1 MRRIERNNTGMMS
14 PGQDL
19 VVAGYAGLAGTVR
32 IARIKRQELRSWFSE
47 DYVKQI
53 LEEEPQAFAGS
64 LKQWEKYGA
73 REWEPSGEGGILKT
87 LWDLSGAYETGIEF
101 TLSLIP
107 IKQETIEVCERYDLN
122 PYRLLSIGC
131 LLFTA
136 DNGGDLVKALHE
148 KGVNAAVVG
157 KVTKGISR
165 VMVHGKDKGFLE
177 RPTAD
182 EFYKVINK
190 GIRLE

>member
-1 MRRIERNNTGMMS
+1 MRRIERDNTGMMS

-19 VVAGYAGLAGTVR
+19 VVAGFAGLAGTVR
-32 IARIKRQELRSWFSE
+32 IAAVKRQELRSWFSE
-47 DYVKQI
+47 DYINRI
-53 LEEEPQAFAGS
+53 LEEEPPALFGN

-87 LWDLSGAYETGIEF
+87 LWDLSGAYGTGIEF
-101 TLSLIP
+101 SLGLIP

-136 DNGGDLVKALHE
+136 DNGGDLVKALCE
-148 KGVNAAVVG
+148 KGIHAAVVG

-182 EFYKVINK
+182 ELYKVT
-190 GIRLE
+190 G